1 LFFWVLWRCMRYV
14 VQTLLKMDILCSS
27 GYYKDRRSMFLTVPW
42 VFMPYVLS
50 INLKTEPADSSDTLM
65 TETTQH
71 LLYIEDNV
79 LHAIL
84 KTDAVYSL
92 R

>member
-1 LFFWVLWRCMRYV
+1 M
-14 VQTLLKMDILCSS
+14 QTLLKMDILCSS
-27 GYYKDRRSMFLTVPW
+27 GYYKDGRSTFLGIPS
-42 VFMPYVLS
+42 VFMPYVMS
-50 INLKTEPADSSDTLM
+50 VNLKREPADSSDTLM
-65 TETTQH
+65 IETTQY
-71 LLYIEDNV
+71 LRYIEDNV